1 MISTDRFSQTVFVV
15 TDDNRIEEH
24 TLADLCHEYAETT
37 TSPNGVTA
45 KLHLRGTE
53 LWTWGHMGQSPR
65 RLDEFATE
73 EEAEAALLG
82 ALYDELTTDGNL
94 RAPEWFRSRAEA
106 ETEVRDREEGAR
118 G

>member
-1 MISTDRFSQTVFVV
+1 M
-15 TDDNRIEEH
+15 
-24 TLADLCHEYAETT
+24 
-37 TSPNGVTA
+37 
-45 KLHLRGTE
+45 
-53 LWTWGHMGQSPR
+53 
-65 RLDEFATE
+65 
-73 EEAEAALLG
+73 AALLG